1 MSELILKSDLRLLN
15 DRILNLGSGLA
26 TMPENGTM
34 QVGKAF
40 LTAVLG
46 YMEELLGMRRAQPA
60 NEPLTL
66 EQLQKGDVVW
76 VKDLCT
82 GEIEVLRFD
91 RIEPATY
98 HSGDDY
104 RFEQFGTNIGII
116 RWAYKYGI
124 NWLAFRRKP
133 EGSEN
138 DYYRRITS

>member
-40 LTAVLG
+40 LTATLG
-46 YMEELLGMRRAQPA
+46 YMEELLGWYRAQPA

-66 EQLQKGDVVW
+66 DELREMEGEPVYDGHALQWYVIEDVDIV
-76 VKDLCT
+76 DELSTIICMT
-82 GEIEVLRFD
+82 DGEVFD
-91 RIEPATY
+91 SEDGLPPFY
-98 HSGDDY
+98 
-104 RFEQFGTNIGII
+104 
-116 RWAYKYGI
+116 
-124 NWLAFRRKP
+124 RRKP
-133 EGSEN
+133 EESEN